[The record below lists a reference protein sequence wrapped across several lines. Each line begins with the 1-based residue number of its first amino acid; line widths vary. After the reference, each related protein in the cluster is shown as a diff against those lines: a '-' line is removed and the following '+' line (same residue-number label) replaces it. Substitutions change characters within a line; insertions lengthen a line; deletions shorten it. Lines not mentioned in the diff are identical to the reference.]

1 MKNKI
6 ILAVSSIVLLSAL
19 LVLLLAVRA
28 DRGQAGRGQVDRD
41 QWGSFT
47 AEKTYS
53 YDGKFYALQTV
64 GESNGTRF
72 ITVTVYDSDTD
83 SAAGEFCPARARDF
97 WGICWENDTYNIWTQ
112 SADIGIYCYRYD
124 GEGWVR
130 DESAVRPSY
139 IVSKYDEK
147 SDSLSDGED

>member
-6 ILAVSSIVLLSAL
+6 ILAVGSIVLLSAL
-19 LVLLLAVRA
+19 SVLVLAVRA
-28 DRGQAGRGQVDRD
+28 DRGQADRD
-41 QWGSFT
+41 WWGSFT

-53 YDGKFYALQTV
+53 YDGKYYALQTV
-64 GESNGTRF
+64 EESNGIGY

-112 SADIGIYCYRYD
+112 SADTGIFCYSYD

-139 IVSKYDEK
+139 IISKYDEK
-147 SDSLSDGED
+147 SDERTDHGLL